1 MTNYIQLKF
10 FDGQKMRD
18 MNIGIQKHGISLIDS
33 KEHAIEL
40 AYEHIRQ
47 YTSEKVMMKGDIN
60 T

>member
-1 MTNYIQLKF
+1 
-10 FDGQKMRD
+10 